1 MQAIRIPVIG
11 EVPTPILALIGLI
24 VLVVVAI
31 LAIAH
36 RHRLGLIEPVILR
49 RGHLFVAAVALVL
62 VSGFAMTV
70 SLIGRHNLNVER
82 DARLQLALDSRVTQA
97 QVDQLVRDLKA
108 FAVRQAEL
116 ASPSTMELARRS
128 SAALMACAKTSR
140 CRAQFTRVVNRVL
153 RIRDGVIVPAPG
165 SGRTPGA
172 RAPSPSGGAGPQGSA
187 GGTGPAGAQGPPG
200 TQGKPG
206 KDARPIDSGLLDGLD
221 NRIHDVE
228 TGLGAILGR
237 LTGLD
242 RLVAL
247 LCRALPICK

>member
-1 MQAIRIPVIG
+1 MQAMRIPLIG
-11 EVPTPILALIGLI
+11 EIPTPIIAMIGLI
-24 VLVVVAI
+24 VLIVVAI

-82 DARLQLALDSRVTQA
+82 DARLDESLAGIKRDAVTLA
-97 QVDQLVRDLKA
+97 EVRDTA
-108 FAVRQAEL
+108 RRQARLE
-116 ASPSTMELARRS
+116 SPTNAELARRS
-128 SAALMACAKTSR
+128 SAALMACGRTAR
-140 CRAQFTRVVNRVL
+140 CREQFTRVVNRVL
-153 RIRDGVIVPAPG
+153 RVRNGVIVPAPG
-165 SGRTPGA
+165 DGRAPGA
-172 RAPSPSGGAGPQGSA
+172 RAPAPSGGTGPQGSA
-187 GGTGPAGAQGPPG
+187 GGTGPSGPAGPPG
-200 TQGKPG
+200 SQGKPG
-206 KDARPIDSGLLDGLD
+206 MDAKPIDSGLLDGLD

-228 TGLGAILGR
+228 TGLGAILQR